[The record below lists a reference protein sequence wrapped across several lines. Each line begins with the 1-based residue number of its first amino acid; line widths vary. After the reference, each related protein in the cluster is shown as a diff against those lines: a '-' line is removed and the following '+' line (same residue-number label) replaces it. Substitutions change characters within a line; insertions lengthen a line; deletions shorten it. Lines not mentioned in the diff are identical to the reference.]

1 MIWPSDIQASD
12 LVVALKL
19 TENKRKHK
27 KIKNRQIKVI
37 QMKNEIAE
45 RQAAQKEDES
55 MLKNPKL
62 GKERRERCCR
72 VEGAIEEPEIE
83 EIKHKKGR

>member
-1 MIWPSDIQASD
+1 
-12 LVVALKL
+12 
-19 TENKRKHK
+19 
-27 KIKNRQIKVI
+27 
-37 QMKNEIAE
+37 MKNEIAE